1 MNGRL
6 REGVVEKR
14 VSGCLL
20 TASAPLRPI
29 WVRNRESCREKQGL
43 TPAER
48 ALTAP
53 LTSDMGFGRH
63 GEGDVCVN

>member
-1 MNGRL
+1 MNGRP
-6 REGVVEKR
+6 REGVVEKH
-14 VSGCLL
+14 VCGCLL
-20 TASAPLRPI
+20 AASAPPRPI
-29 WVRNRESCREKQGL
+29 WVRNRESCPEKQGL

-53 LTSDMGFGRH
+53 LTSNMGFSQH